1 MNPILQI
8 NQLKTSFFTS
18 SGEVAAVRG
27 VSFELQQGEIL
38 GIVGESGCGKSVT
51 VKSIM
56 NIIKP
61 PGRVVDGEILFKG
74 ENLLTISK
82 RRIRE
87 IKGNDIAMIFQ
98 DPMTSLNPVLT
109 IGSQLMETMKA
120 HTKLTKAEREQ
131 RATDLLRAVQI
142 NSPETRLKQ
151 YPHEFSG
158 GMRQRVVIAMALA
171 NDPEILIAD
180 EPTTALDVT
189 IQDQILKLLK
199 DLQRQQS
206 KSVILITHDLGVV
219 AQMCQRVLVMYGG
232 IIVESGTREAIF
244 YAPKHPYT
252 IGLLRAMPKLNSRER
267 LEAIQGSPPALI
279 NPPKGCPFASRCQ
292 SAMKLCL
299 TRLPDFYADDEG
311 HKARCWLLDP
321 AVKEMKGR
329 KGHE

>member
-1 MNPILQI
+1 MNPILQV

-18 SGEVAAVRG
+18 SGEVEAVRG
-27 VSFELQQGEIL
+27 VSFELQSGEIL

-61 PGRVVDGEILFKG
+61 PGRVVAGEIKYKDEDLL
-74 ENLLTISK
+74 NLSK
-82 RRIRE
+82 HRIRE

-120 HTKLTKAEREQ
+120 HTKLSKSEREQ
-131 RATDLLRAVQI
+131 RAIALLRAVQI
-142 NSPETRLKQ
+142 NSPELRLKQ

-158 GMRQRVVIAMALA
+158 GMRQRVVIAIALA
-171 NDPEILIAD
+171 NDPDILIAD

-199 DLQRQQS
+199 DLQKKQS

-232 IIVESGTREAIF
+232 LIVESGTREDIF

-252 IGLLRAMPKLNSRER
+252 VGLLNAMPKLDSKAR
-267 LEAIQGSPPALI
+267 LEAIPGSPPALV

-292 SAMKLCL
+292 QAMKICL
-299 TRLPDFYADDEG
+299 NHLPHFYEDHEG

-321 AVKEMKGR
+321 QVKKMKGY
-329 KGHE
+329 EDQ